1 MTLVTLQEVNRR
13 RIQFYVTY
21 YLNEYRQCLRES
33 LEGEPGCYSLLYSYV
48 RKHFLIFLRRI
59 NSALLLHQAG
69 RVNGATCKQLNS
81 VHSGFVEH
89 FISGWE
95 FTVIL
100 VHTASQSFLSF
111 VYSSCPTYVSMDI
124 TVLSEPC
131 KNGRTGAQFTKYLTI
146 YRKFVVRSTYDSN
159 LKSAKILL
167 GIS

>member
-1 MTLVTLQEVNRR
+1 MLFTIV
-13 RIQFYVTY
+13 F
-21 YLNEYRQCLRES
+21 LRAQTFS
-33 LEGEPGCYSLLYSYV
+33 N
-48 RKHFLIFLRRI
+48 FLRRI

-100 VHTASQSFLSF
+100 VHTASKSFLSF

-146 YRKFVVRSTYDSN
+146 YRKFIVRSTYDSN